1 MIGQSGE
8 QGIVSALDSEEDGGR
23 RRAMNPDVSKNPQES
38 QGKLNFKCSDVG
50 PKNCDW
56 QVSGN
61 SEQEIMP
68 KIEQHGR
75 EKHNM
80 TIDDTT
86 RNKVRNSIRRQAA

>member
-1 MIGQSGE
+1 MNSNLSDE
-8 QGIVSALDSEEDGGR
+8 QKGTLHF
-23 RRAMNPDVSKNPQES
+23 N
-38 QGKLNFKCSDVG
+38 CSDVVA
-50 PKNCDW
+50 KNCDW

-80 TIDDTT
+80 TIDDQT
-86 RNKVRNSIRRQAA
+86 RNKVRNANQDWLLFSYE